1 VKANGMEMI
10 SEQSIL
16 MKISTLQL
24 SKHKISLKKACSDLH
39 DDKSNAPAGSGE
51 NEEIRFMI
59 AQGGTYD
66 DTITCWVD
74 KF

>member
-24 SKHKISLKKACSDLH
+24 SKHKISLKKLAQIYMMTNQMHLQVQVKMRKSDL
-39 DDKSNAPAGSGE
+39 
-51 NEEIRFMI
+51 
-59 AQGGTYD
+59 
-66 DTITCWVD
+66 
-74 KF
+74 